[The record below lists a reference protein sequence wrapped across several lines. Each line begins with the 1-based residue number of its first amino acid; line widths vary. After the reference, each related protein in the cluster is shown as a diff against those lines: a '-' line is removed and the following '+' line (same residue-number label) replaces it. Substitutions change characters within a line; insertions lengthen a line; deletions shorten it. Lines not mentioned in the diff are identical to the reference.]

1 MAQDPINDDLRSI
14 ESNSLKDY
22 IKLIRTNMV
31 PVVLITVVSLVVA
44 IIYAVNARNIYK
56 ATTSLK
62 VSMPQGN
69 ILEAPLM
76 PEFQD
81 FGSDRFIANEIEILK
96 SHNLRARVAQA
107 LIDSFNTASHK
118 DSFFLIQSHD
128 FNQGKNRLLSVD
140 QIARLLVGNVTI
152 EQKRGLDII
161 DISAESPSP
170 YEASL
175 IANIYAREYKY
186 LNLEMNRNQLTM
198 VKAFLN
204 QQREEKQTELNAAE
218 ETLRNFQEKGGIIAL
233 DEQAASLINQLSDFE
248 AQRNAKQIELAA
260 SVKML
265 SQYKKELADQ
275 NPRLADYLQS
285 VASETYIQTLQQ
297 QLARLQVNRDMALTS
312 KDSKSNNSKV
322 MKDYD
327 EKIDDLKAKLNEKM
341 KVIKAGI
348 LASSPEEVKDLSQK
362 IVEEEIKNQ
371 ALQITA
377 SELGKI
383 VKNYEAKFN
392 QLPKTSIELARL
404 QRNREAL
411 EKLYTLVE
419 EKYQE
424 ALINEQSQPG
434 NVLLIDNARRPESPA
449 KPNRLLIVLIGLV
462 LGVGMAFGYVFTK
475 NYFDNTIKTP
485 EDIQN
490 KNINVLAWIPQ
501 IEGIGLNGSNEF
513 EFIVSKKPDSIPS
526 EAFRALRTRIQF
538 AHPDKGFLKTILV
551 TSSAPQEGKT
561 TVAINLGGS
570 FAQSNRKTLVLDCD
584 LRKPRIHTVF
594 NTNRFPGLID
604 YLFGKASLE
613 EIIRSTDSPNL
624 NYITSGTI
632 PPNPAEMLES
642 KAMKEFLEII
652 KEKYDVILLD
662 SPPVIAVTDSEI
674 LASLVDASILVVSAG
689 TTETELMEKS
699 VELIKRDGSS
709 FIGTVLNNFSYKS
722 GYGSYYK
729 YYYYYSRPTES
740 RKNKSSHSEK
750 KS

>member
-1 MAQDPINDDLRSI
+1 MAIDPINEDLRSI

-22 IKLIRTNMV
+22 IKLVRTNLV
-31 PVVLITVVSLVVA
+31 PVVIITLVSLIVA
-44 IIYAVNARNIYK
+44 IIYAINAKNIYK

-96 SHNLRARVAQA
+96 SHNLRSRVAEA
-107 LIDSFNTASHK
+107 LIDSFRTSSSK
-118 DSFFLIQSHD
+118 DSFYLILSHN
-128 FNQGKNRLLSVD
+128 FNDGKETLLGSN
-140 QIARLLVGNVTI
+140 QITGLLDGYVTI

-170 YEASL
+170 FESSL
-175 IANIYAREYKY
+175 IANIYAKEYKN

-198 VKAFLN
+198 VKAFLD
-204 QQREEKQTELNAAE
+204 QQRGEKQTELNSAE

-233 DEQAASLINQLSDFE
+233 DEQATSLINQLSDFE
-248 AQRNAKQIELAA
+248 AQQNAKQIELAA
-260 SVKML
+260 SDKVL
-265 SQYKKELADQ
+265 SQYKMELAEQ
-275 NPRLADYLQS
+275 NPRLADYLES
-285 VASETYIQTLQQ
+285 VSNETYIQTLQQ
-297 QLARLQVNRDMALTS
+297 QLARLQVNRDMAS
-312 KDSKSNNSKV
+312 GSNDSKTNTSRVIKE
-322 MKDYD
+322 YD
-327 EKIDDLKAKLNEKM
+327 QKIDELKAKLNDKM

-362 IVEEEIKNQ
+362 IIEEEIKNQ
-371 ALQITA
+371 SLQITV
-377 SELGKI
+377 SELKKI
-383 VKNYEAKFN
+383 VNNYESKFN
-392 QLPKTSIELARL
+392 QLPKTSIELAKL

-434 NVLLIDNARRPESPA
+434 NVLIIDNARRPDSPA
-449 KPNRLLIVLIGLV
+449 KPNRFLIVLIGLV
-462 LGVGMAFGYVFTK
+462 LGIGMAFGYVFTK

-501 IEGIGLNGSNEF
+501 IEGIGMNGTNEF
-513 EFIVSKKPDSIPS
+513 EFIVAKKPDSIPS

-538 AHPDKGFLKTILV
+538 SHPDKDSIKTILI

-570 FAQSNRKTLVLDCD
+570 FAQSNRRTLVVDCD

-594 NTNRFPGLID
+594 NSNRFPGLID
-604 YLFGKASLE
+604 YLFDKTSLS
-613 EIIRSTDSPNL
+613 EIIRETELPNL

-642 KAMKEFLEII
+642 KAMKEFLKTIQD
-652 KEKYDVILLD
+652 KYDVILLD

-674 LASLVDASILVVSAG
+674 LASLVDASLLVVSAE
-689 TTETELMEKS
+689 TTESDLLEKS

-729 YYYYYSRPTES
+729 YYYYYSRPSEGK
-740 RKNKSSHSEK
+740 KNKFSK
-750 KS
+750 T

>member
-1 MAQDPINDDLRSI
+1 MTIDPMNEDTRST

-22 IKLIRTNMV
+22 IKLVRTNIV
-31 PVVLITVVSLVVA
+31 PVVIITVVSLVVA
-44 IIYAVNARNIYK
+44 IIYAVNAKNIYK
-56 ATTSLK
+56 ATTSIK

-96 SHNLRARVAQA
+96 SYSLRSRVAKA
-107 LIDSFNTASHK
+107 LTDSFNTEGIK
-118 DSFFLIQSHD
+118 DSFYLTLSHD
-128 FNQGKNRLLSVD
+128 FNEGKEKLLGVSS
-140 QIARLLVGNVTI
+140 IAKVLNNSVTI

-170 YEASL
+170 YESAL
-175 IANIYAREYKY
+175 IANVYAKQYKN

-204 QQREEKQTELNAAE
+204 QQREEKQGELNVAE
-218 ETLRNFQEKGGIIAL
+218 ENLKNFQEKGGIIAL
-233 DEQAASLINQLSDFE
+233 NEQATSLINQLSDFE
-248 AQRNAKQIELAA
+248 AQKNAKKIELAA
-260 SVKML
+260 SDKIL
-265 SQYKKELADQ
+265 AQYKKELADQ

-285 VASETYIQTLQQ
+285 VSSEAYIQTLQQ
-297 QLARLQVNRDMALTS
+297 QLARLQVNRDLALS
-312 KDSKSNNSKV
+312 SNDPKVNNSKV
-322 MKDYD
+322 IKEYD
-327 EKIDDLKAKLNEKM
+327 EKINDLNAKLTDKM

-348 LASSPEEVKDLSQK
+348 LASSPEEVKDLTQK
-362 IVEEEIKNQ
+362 TIEEEIKNQ
-371 ALQITA
+371 ALQITVT
-377 SELGKI
+377 ELGKI
-383 VKNYEAKFN
+383 VSNYELKFN

-434 NVLLIDNARRPESPA
+434 NVLIIDNARRPDSPA
-449 KPNRLLIVLIGLV
+449 KPNRILIVLVGLV
-462 LGVGMAFGYVFTK
+462 LGGGMAFGYIFTK

-485 EDIQN
+485 EDIQSRD
-490 KNINVLAWIPQ
+490 INVLAWIPQ

-513 EFIVSKKPDSIPS
+513 EFIVAKKPDSIPS

-538 AHPDKGFLKTILV
+538 AHPDKESLKTILV

-561 TVAINLGGS
+561 TVTINLAGS
-570 FAQSNRKTLVLDCD
+570 LAQANRKTLIVDCD

-594 NTNRFPGLID
+594 NSNRFPGLID
-604 YLFGKASLE
+604 YMFGKASLD
-613 EIIRSTDSPNL
+613 EIIKETELPNL

-642 KAMKEFLEII
+642 NAMKEFLKAIRER
-652 KEKYDVILLD
+652 YDIILLD

-674 LASLVDASILVVSAG
+674 LASLADASIIVVSSE
-689 TTETELMEKS
+689 TTESELLVKS
-699 VELIKRDGSS
+699 VELMKRDGSR

-729 YYYYYSRPTES
+729 YYYYYSRPSES
-740 RKNKSSHSEK
+740 KKK
-750 KS
+750 KSKKT

>member
-1 MAQDPINDDLRSI
+1 MAIDPINEDLRSI

-22 IKLIRTNMV
+22 IKLVRTNLV
-31 PVVLITVVSLVVA
+31 PVVIITLVSLIVA
-44 IIYAVNARNIYK
+44 IIYAINAKNIYK

-96 SHNLRARVAQA
+96 SHNLRSRVAEA
-107 LIDSFNTASHK
+107 LIDSFRTSSSK
-118 DSFFLIQSHD
+118 DSFYLILSHN
-128 FNQGKNRLLSVD
+128 FNDGKETLLGSN
-140 QIARLLVGNVTI
+140 QITGLLDGYVTI

-170 YEASL
+170 FESSL
-175 IANIYAREYKY
+175 IANIYAKEYKN

-198 VKAFLN
+198 VKAFLD
-204 QQREEKQTELNAAE
+204 QQRGEKQTELNSAE

-233 DEQAASLINQLSDFE
+233 DEQATSLINQLSDFE
-248 AQRNAKQIELAA
+248 AQQNAKQIELAA
-260 SVKML
+260 SDKVL
-265 SQYKKELADQ
+265 SQYKMELAEQ
-275 NPRLADYLQS
+275 NPRLADYLES
-285 VASETYIQTLQQ
+285 VSNETYIQTLQQ
-297 QLARLQVNRDMALTS
+297 QLARLQVNRDMAS
-312 KDSKSNNSKV
+312 SSNDSKTNTSRVIKE
-322 MKDYD
+322 YD
-327 EKIDDLKAKLNEKM
+327 QKIDELKAKLNDKM

-362 IVEEEIKNQ
+362 IIEEEIKNQ
-371 ALQITA
+371 SLQITV
-377 SELGKI
+377 SELKKI
-383 VKNYEAKFN
+383 VNNYESKFN
-392 QLPKTSIELARL
+392 QLPKTSIELAKL

-434 NVLLIDNARRPESPA
+434 NVLIIDNARRPDSPA
-449 KPNRLLIVLIGLV
+449 KPNRFLIVLIGLV
-462 LGVGMAFGYVFTK
+462 LGIGMAFGYVFTK

-501 IEGIGLNGSNEF
+501 IEGIGMNGTNEF
-513 EFIVSKKPDSIPS
+513 EFIVAKKPDSIPS

-538 AHPDKGFLKTILV
+538 SHPDKDSIKTILI

-570 FAQSNRKTLVLDCD
+570 FAQSNRRTLVVDCD

-594 NTNRFPGLID
+594 NSNRFPGLID
-604 YLFGKASLE
+604 YLFDKTSLS
-613 EIIRSTDSPNL
+613 EIIRETELPNL

-642 KAMKEFLEII
+642 KAMKEFLKTIQD
-652 KEKYDVILLD
+652 KYDVILLD

-674 LASLVDASILVVSAG
+674 LASLVDASLLVVSAE
-689 TTETELMEKS
+689 TTESDLLEKS

-729 YYYYYSRPTES
+729 YYYYYSRPSEGK
-740 RKNKSSHSEK
+740 KNKFSK
-750 KS
+750 T

>member
-1 MAQDPINDDLRSI
+1 MAIDPINEDLRSI

-22 IKLIRTNMV
+22 IKLVRTNLV
-31 PVVLITVVSLVVA
+31 PVVIITLVSLIVA
-44 IIYAVNARNIYK
+44 IIYAINAKNIYK

-96 SHNLRARVAQA
+96 SHNLRSRVAEA
-107 LIDSFNTASHK
+107 LIDSFRTSSNK
-118 DSFFLIQSHD
+118 DSFYLILSHN
-128 FNQGKNRLLSVD
+128 FNDGKETLLGSN
-140 QIARLLVGNVTI
+140 QITGLLDGYVTI

-170 YEASL
+170 FESSL
-175 IANIYAREYKY
+175 IANIYAKEYKN

-198 VKAFLN
+198 VKAFLD
-204 QQREEKQTELNAAE
+204 QQRGEKQTELNSAE

-233 DEQAASLINQLSDFE
+233 DEQATSLINQLSDFE
-248 AQRNAKQIELAA
+248 AQQNAKQIELAA
-260 SVKML
+260 SDKVL
-265 SQYKKELADQ
+265 SQYKMELAEQ
-275 NPRLADYLQS
+275 NPRLADYLES
-285 VASETYIQTLQQ
+285 VSNETYIQTLQQ
-297 QLARLQVNRDMALTS
+297 QLARLQVNRDMAS
-312 KDSKSNNSKV
+312 SSNDSKTNTSRVIKE
-322 MKDYD
+322 YD
-327 EKIDDLKAKLNEKM
+327 QKIDELKAKLNDKM

-362 IVEEEIKNQ
+362 IIEEEIKNQ
-371 ALQITA
+371 SLQITV
-377 SELGKI
+377 SELKKI
-383 VKNYEAKFN
+383 VNNYESKFN
-392 QLPKTSIELARL
+392 QLPKTSIELAKL

-434 NVLLIDNARRPESPA
+434 NVLIIDNARRPDSPA
-449 KPNRLLIVLIGLV
+449 KPNRFLIVLIGLV
-462 LGVGMAFGYVFTK
+462 LGIGMAFGYVFTK

-501 IEGIGLNGSNEF
+501 IEGIGMNGTNEF
-513 EFIVSKKPDSIPS
+513 EFIVAKKPDSIPS

-538 AHPDKGFLKTILV
+538 SHPDKDSIKTILI

-570 FAQSNRKTLVLDCD
+570 FAQSNRRTLVVDCD

-594 NTNRFPGLID
+594 NSNRFPGLID
-604 YLFGKASLE
+604 YLFDKTSLS
-613 EIIRSTDSPNL
+613 EIIRETELPNL

-642 KAMKEFLEII
+642 KAMKEFLKTIQD
-652 KEKYDVILLD
+652 KYDVILLD

-674 LASLVDASILVVSAG
+674 LASLVDASLLVVSAE
-689 TTETELMEKS
+689 TTESDLLEKS

-729 YYYYYSRPTES
+729 YYYYYSRPSEGK
-740 RKNKSSHSEK
+740 KNKFSK
-750 KS
+750 T